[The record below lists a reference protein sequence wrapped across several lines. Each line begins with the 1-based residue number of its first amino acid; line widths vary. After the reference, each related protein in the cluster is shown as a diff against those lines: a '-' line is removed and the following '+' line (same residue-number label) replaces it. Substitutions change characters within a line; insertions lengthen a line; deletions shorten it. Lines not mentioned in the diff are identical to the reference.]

1 MTTLAVVLAAG
12 DGSRFGGPKLLADV
26 QGTPLVRWAVD
37 AAVEAGLDEV
47 AVVTGG
53 QDLSTALPD
62 GVTELVN
69 PRWAEGQA
77 TSLQVAVAH
86 AEASGHDAVVVGLG
100 DSPLV
105 GADAWRAVAAG
116 EGPIVTA
123 AYDGQRRPPVR
134 LAREV
139 WPLLPVDGDEGA
151 RALMRERPDLVSAVP
166 CAGDPYDVDT
176 QGDLE
181 RWS

>member
-1 MTTLAVVLAAG
+1 MTTLGVVLAAG
-12 DGSRFGGPKLLADV
+12 AGSRFGGPKLLADFR
-26 QGTPLVRWAVD
+26 GRPLVAWAVD
-37 AAVEAGLDEV
+37 AALDAGLDEV

-53 QDLSTALPD
+53 QELPLPE
-62 GVTELVN
+62 GVTELPN

-77 TSLQVAVAH
+77 TSLRVAVAH
-86 AEASGHDAVVVGLG
+86 ASAAGHDALLVGLG

-105 GADAWRAVAAG
+105 GADAWRAVASA
-116 EGPIVTA
+116 EGPVVTA
-123 AYDGQRRPPVR
+123 EYDGERRPPVR

-139 WPLLPVDGDEGA
+139 WPLLPADGDEGA
-151 RALMRERPDLVSAVP
+151 RALMRARPDLVTAVP
-166 CAGDPYDVDT
+166 CAGNPVDVDT

>member
-1 MTTLAVVLAAG
+1 VTTLAVVLAAG
-12 DGSRFGGPKLLADV
+12 DGSRFGGPKLLAEIEGV
-26 QGTPLVRWAVD
+26 PLVRWAVD

-53 QDLSTALPD
+53 QDLSTALPG
-62 GVTELVN
+62 GVTVLAN
-69 PRWAEGQA
+69 PRWAGGQA

-86 AEASGHDAVVVGLG
+86 ADASGHDTVVVGLG

-105 GADAWRAVAAG
+105 GADAWRAVAAA

-123 AYDGQRRPPVR
+123 SFGGRRRPPVR

-151 RALMRERPDLVSAVP
+151 RALMRERPDLVAAVP
-166 CAGDPYDVDT
+166 CAGDPIDVDT

>member
-1 MTTLAVVLAAG
+1 MTVLAIVLAAG
-12 DGSRFGGPKLLADV
+12 DGSRFGGPKLLAEID
-26 QGTPLVRWAVD
+26 GRPLVVW
-37 AAVEAGLDEV
+37 AVEAALDAGLEV

-53 QDLSTALPD
+53 QDLTAVLPD
-62 GVTELVN
+62 PVTEVPN

-77 TSLQVAVAH
+77 TSLQAGIAH
-86 AEASGHDAVVVGLG
+86 ADATGHDVVVVGLG

-105 GADAWRAVAAG
+105 GADAWRSVAAV
-116 EGPIVTA
+116 EAPIVTA
-123 AYDGQRRPPVR
+123 EFDGQRRPPVR

-139 WPLLPVDGDEGA
+139 WPLLPTEGDEGA
-151 RALMRERPDLVSAVP
+151 RTLLRERPDLVTAVP
-166 CAGDPYDVDT
+166 CAGDPVDVDT